1 MPIGYRGIVYQTIA
15 RLAKVSMDDLHCI
28 AIPTPFPVGPVNV
41 YLLVGE
47 ELALVDTG
55 PNTDEALAVLRT
67 SLAAYGYTLADIRYL
82 VITHAHPDHYGLA
95 ARIVAES
102 GARVCS
108 HHINV
113 PRLANDQSEVRQR
126 YAYYAQILHQSGV
139 PLSSLAGLQAEL
151 STALRYAQ
159 PVTVDVALND
169 RDVLTL
175 AGASWEVI
183 HTPGHARGHICLYNP
198 ENRYLLSGDHLL
210 SDISSNPILEPPLP
224 GEIERPRSLAQYL
237 RSLKRLEALEIA
249 VAWPGHGVPITD
261 HRSLIDQ
268 RMQFHRQRAEEIA
281 AILSEEPKTASQIA
295 TSLFSDLQGI
305 QILLAVSEV
314 IGHLDILEEE
324 GRVMAQQTGGVVRYA
339 LAGK

>member
-1 MPIGYRGIVYQTIA
+1 MN
-15 RLAKVSMDDLHCI
+15 DLYCI

-41 YLLVGE
+41 YLLVDR
-47 ELALVDTG
+47 ELTLVDTG
-55 PNTDEALAVLRT
+55 PNTDEAMAVLRT
-67 SLAAYGYTLADIRYL
+67 SLAAYGYTLADLRCL

-113 PRLANDQSEVRQR
+113 PRLANDQSEVSQR
-126 YAYYAQILHQSGV
+126 YAYYAQILQHAGV
-139 PLSSLAGLQAEL
+139 PLSSLVGLQAEL
-151 STALRYAQ
+151 STVGRYAQ
-159 PVTVDVALND
+159 PLTVDVALND
-169 RDVLTL
+169 QDMLVL
-175 AGASWEVI
+175 AESSWEVM

-198 ENRYLLSGDHLL
+198 ENRYLLAGDHLL
-210 SDISSNPILEPPLP
+210 PDISSNPILEPPLP

-261 HRSLIDQ
+261 HRSLIGQ

-281 AILSEEPKTASQIA
+281 AILFEEPKTAFQIA
-295 TSLFSDLQGI
+295 TSLFSDLQGM
-305 QILLAVSEV
+305 QVFLAVSEV

-324 GRVMAQQTGGVVRYA
+324 GRVIAQQTGGLVRYA